1 MDQKQIGSFIA
12 QLRKEK
18 NLTQS
23 QLGDILG
30 VTNKTVSRWENGNYM
45 PDIALLP
52 ELSRTLDV
60 TINELICGRR
70 IMDEKV
76 FQATADANL
85 LMTLEEGQQL
95 RRKLSRADALVGA
108 GTGILLSCVFSVD
121 SPKRT
126 VMLILGILLYIVGIA
141 HRSALEKKLLRRL
154 TGQQPPNL

>member
-1 MDQKQIGSFIA
+1 MDQKQIGSFLA

-23 QLGDILG
+23 QLGDLLG
-30 VTNKTVSRWENGNYM
+30 VTNKTISRWENGNYM
-45 PDIALLP
+45 PDLALLP
-52 ELSRTLDV
+52 ELSRILDI

-70 IMDEKV
+70 IMDEKT

-95 RRKLSRADALVGA
+95 NRKLSQADALVGA
-108 GTGILLSCVFSVD
+108 GTGILFSCVFSAA

-126 VMLILGILLYIVGIA
+126 VMLILGILL
-141 HRSALEKKLLRRL
+141 
-154 TGQQPPNL
+154 